1 MAKAYAAYK
10 KDWRLCSGLLCTNNY
25 LITNVQGCAATDFE
39 VMLCVGA
46 DSAICMLGDDG
57 PVVPQMCTLLPF
69 CVVSPKMAC
78 CSNVRTVFEADEE
91 FLKTVNQKKLDAFV
105 AGGCCLGGAVKTN
118 RYCLMPYT
126 LCNNEGST
134 FCCVGT
140 DCAMPCADSIPMT
153 IGTLGL
159 MCYGTNGIAC
169 CPVMGETFPDSF
181 KAPDAVAPANEQA

>member
-39 VMLCVGA
+39 VMLCIGA

-105 AGGCCLGGAVKTN
+105 ERADMAPEPKRQLEGLLRELRGAS
-118 RYCLMPYT
+118 
-126 LCNNEGST
+126 G
-134 FCCVGT
+134 
-140 DCAMPCADSIPMT
+140 A
-153 IGTLGL
+153 
-159 MCYGTNGIAC
+159 
-169 CPVMGETFPDSF
+169 
-181 KAPDAVAPANEQA
+181 APRRSRDNA